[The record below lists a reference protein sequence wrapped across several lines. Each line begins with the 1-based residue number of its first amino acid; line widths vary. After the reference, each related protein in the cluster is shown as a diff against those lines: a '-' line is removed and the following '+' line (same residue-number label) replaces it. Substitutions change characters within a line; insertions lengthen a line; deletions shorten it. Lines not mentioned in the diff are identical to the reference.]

1 MVRFSWVLL
10 YSSGLIVYVGRS
22 PPYLLVLGF
31 HADADAAGTYYL
43 FRICFLHVIVF
54 LFIYFH
60 TCRFHK
66 FHFISYI
73 SSRYHV
79 HYEFLIAV

>member
-22 PPYLLVLGF
+22 PPYLLGLGF

-43 FRICFLHVIVF
+43 FRICFPHVIAF
-54 LFIYFH
+54 FILFFH
-60 TCRFHK
+60 TRKVSERDH
-66 FHFISYI
+66 
-73 SSRYHV
+73 
-79 HYEFLIAV
+79 A